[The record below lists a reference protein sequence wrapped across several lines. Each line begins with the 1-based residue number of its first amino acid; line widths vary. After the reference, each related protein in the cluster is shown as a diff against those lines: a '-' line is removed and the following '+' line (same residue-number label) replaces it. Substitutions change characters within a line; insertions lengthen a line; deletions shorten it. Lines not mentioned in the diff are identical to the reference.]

1 MFFVK
6 RDTTEKNLRMT
17 LNFGH
22 TFAHAIEIKNNYSKK
37 FTHGEAVLSGMI
49 LACKFS
55 VYRKLC
61 SSKTFDEIKNIYIQ
75 NNLDYTYKKY
85 SNKKEIEIEQ
95 IEIVDNSH
103 KHIKHKSFSPDK
115 FHLHLK
121 IKSLYLNSLSR
132 VTAQKEV
139 MKVLKDEL
147 SNKIHALEI
156 SIEQ

>member
-1 MFFVK
+1 MNNFFK
-6 RDTTEKNLRMT
+6 D
-17 LNFGH
+17 
-22 TFAHAIEIKNNYSKK
+22 IISK
-37 FTHGEAVLSGMI
+37 L
-49 LACKFS
+49 
-55 VYRKLC
+55 
-61 SSKTFDEIKNIYIQ
+61 
-75 NNLDYTYKKY
+75 
-85 SNKKEIEIEQ
+85 KKEIEIEQ

-103 KHIKHKSFSPDK
+103 KHVKHKSFSPDK

-121 IKSLYLNSLSR
+121 IRSLYLNSLSR